1 MDGEPVELR
10 HLRYFVTVAELG
22 SFTKAA
28 QALFIA
34 QPPLSS
40 QVRDLEEEIG
50 APLLVRHVRGVTL
63 TPAGEEVLREAK
75 EILAHAER
83 LKVNAPRQAGA
94 AKRTL
99 TIGFIASASH
109 FLLPRVLPALRA
121 RHRGLVYDLREMLS
135 TEQLAALQIGK
146 IDAALCRPPVR
157 AKALEVAAQFDDP
170 FLLAIPKGHPLA
182 RTGDVSLEAAA
193 SADFVTFK
201 RDEARA
207 FFDQTLNFCTEAGFS
222 PTIRSEAGTVFGV
235 LNLVAAG
242 VGVAIVPASCAS
254 AAGEAIVMRRLVRPV
269 RPGGLVLAKRKVDRD
284 PAVELLGTMMQEA
297 FTALHLVV
305 ERKLGH

>member
-1 MDGEPVELR
+1 MELR
-10 HLRYFVTVAELG
+10 HLRYFVKVAELG

-40 QVRDLEEEIG
+40 QVRDLETEIG

-63 TPAGEEVLREAK
+63 TPAGEEVLREARQ
-75 EILAHAER
+75 ILAHAAR
-83 LKVNAPRQAGA
+83 LKVKAPRQAGG

-99 TIGFIASASH
+99 SIGFIASASH
-109 FLLPRVLPALRA
+109 FLLPRVLPALRD
-121 RHRGLVYDLREMLS
+121 RHPGLVYDVREMLS
-135 TEQLAALQIGK
+135 TEQLAALQLGT

-157 AKALEVAAQFDDP
+157 AKALEISAEFSDP
-170 FLLAIPKGHPLA
+170 FVLAIPKDHPLA
-182 RTGDVSLEAAA
+182 RKGDIGLEAAA
-193 SADFVTFK
+193 GADFVTFK

-222 PTIRSEAGTVFGV
+222 PTIRCEAGTVFGV

-242 VGVAIVPASCAS
+242 VGVAIVPASCVS

-297 FTALHLVV
+297 FAALGKLVST
-305 ERKLGH
+305 KLEH